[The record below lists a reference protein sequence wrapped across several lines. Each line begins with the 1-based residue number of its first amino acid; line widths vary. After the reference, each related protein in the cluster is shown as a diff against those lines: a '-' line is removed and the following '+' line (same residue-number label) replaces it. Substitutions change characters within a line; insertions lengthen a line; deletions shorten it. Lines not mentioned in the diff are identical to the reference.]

1 MATDINKEKLALIEW
16 IIKQDKYASLK
27 PVLDAIAQVDKET
40 ENINRIV
47 GYRSRGVRVTR
58 KQLIDSLMEGIKALD
73 KEELISLDRLEQE
86 SDQW

>member
-1 MATDINKEKLALIEW
+1 M
-16 IIKQDKYASLK
+16 
-27 PVLDAIAQVDKET
+27 LDAIAQVDKET